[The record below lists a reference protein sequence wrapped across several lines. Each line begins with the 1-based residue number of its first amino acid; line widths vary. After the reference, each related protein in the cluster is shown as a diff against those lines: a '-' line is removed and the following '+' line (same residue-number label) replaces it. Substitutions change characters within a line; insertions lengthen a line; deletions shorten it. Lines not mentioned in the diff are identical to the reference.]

1 MLLSCL
7 ERPPGPQAAAG
18 GGGGGGARRMVW
30 KDFAPT
36 SKTPGSVL
44 PICSRFPSVSLQH
57 PLCDYAWDW
66 GVGHSR
72 VLLLFPDLS
81 HTHDIN
87 CLGTSSC

>member
-18 GGGGGGARRMVW
+18 GGGGG
-30 KDFAPT
+30 
-36 SKTPGSVL
+36 KTPGSVL